1 MKRPLPPVIRDFKMI
16 QKTVE
21 RDANAS
27 HGVALLQSF
36 KGTSLSFQCLCSE
49 MNNKQYQ
56 EKPTGRCEEGGGQ
69 RSVPFLQYFIRML
82 FLAQSFPCSC

>member
-1 MKRPLPPVIRDFKMI
+1 MKRPLPPVRDFKMI

-21 RDANAS
+21 RDANAY
-27 HGVALLQSF
+27 HGVAFLQSF
-36 KGTSLSFQCLCSE
+36 KGTSFSFQCLCSE

-56 EKPTGRCEEGGGQ
+56 EKPTERCEEGGGQ
-69 RSVPFLQYFIRML
+69 RSVPFLQSFIRML